1 MTHETQPD
9 TDAPEH
15 AAETASPQSG
25 LSRRRMWFGSLMAGV
40 AGLTAVAAVGGDGL
54 HKAESFLC
62 GLPAD
67 ELAKR
72 QAWYVAEVAPLVT
85 EIVRGTGMIHFVLSG
100 TAATTAA
107 LAQNM
112 ATLESECCAFLT
124 VRHATDIGPTVIE
137 IEGPDSFLDWAM
149 GWLDADSAPPTGP

>member
-1 MTHETQPD
+1 MTRETHS
-9 TDAPEH
+9 DAD
-15 AAETASPQSG
+15 ASQRRAEPVPTQIG
-25 LSRRRMWFGSLMAGV
+25 LPRRRMWFGSLLAGV
-40 AGLTAVAAVGGDGL
+40 AGLTTMAAVGGDGL
-54 HKAESFLC
+54 HKAENFVC

-72 QAWYVAEVAPLVT
+72 QEWYAAEIRPLVK
-85 EIVRGTGMIHFVLSG
+85 EIVRSTDKMHFVLSG
-100 TAATTAA
+100 TTATTAK
-107 LAQNM
+107 LAQSM